1 MLDILKKVDKKATG
15 LFATGVLFGTAGIK
29 VLSSKDAKKFY
40 TNCTAAVLRAKD
52 CVMKTAEKV
61 QTNAED
67 IYEEAKQINEERA
80 AAEDALY
87 EDAECEETT
96 ECEETS
102 EDEEAL

>member
-40 TNCTAAVLRAKD
+40 TNCTAAVLRAKE

-80 AAEDALY
+80 VAEDALY
-87 EDAECEETT
+87 EDAECEET
-96 ECEETS
+96 S

>member
-1 MLDILKKVDKKATG
+1 
-15 LFATGVLFGTAGIK
+15 
-29 VLSSKDAKKFY
+29 
-40 TNCTAAVLRAKD
+40 
-52 CVMKTAEKV
+52 MKTAEKV